1 MSGTIKF
8 RGPLRYTYTVRGRSS
23 WTFVVLTFY
32 YYQEILGIRYMGEGE
47 EKDNVPFVRYVRN
60 KHLKEA
66 TRYDDSIKRSWE
78 IKLL

>member
-32 YYQEILGIRYMGEGE
+32 YYQEILGIRYMEEGE
-47 EKDNVPFVRYVRN
+47 KKNNVPFVR
-60 KHLKEA
+60 
-66 TRYDDSIKRSWE
+66 
-78 IKLL
+78 